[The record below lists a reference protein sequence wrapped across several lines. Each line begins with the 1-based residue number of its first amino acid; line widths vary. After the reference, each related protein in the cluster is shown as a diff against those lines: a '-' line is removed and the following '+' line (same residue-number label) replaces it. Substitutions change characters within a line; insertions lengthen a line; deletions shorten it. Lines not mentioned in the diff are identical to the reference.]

1 MEEETPQAEAAP
13 PAEAVPVQE
22 APIAAPA
29 AVEEAP
35 APVVDDGVVRL
46 DAELVRRGFPYF

>member
-46 DAELVRRGFPYF
+46 DVELVRRGFPYF